1 MYIAELRV
9 ENFRLYGEGDR
20 GLALAL
26 RPGFTALV
34 GENDSGK
41 TAVMD
46 ALRLAL
52 GTRDQEYLRLDETDF
67 HLPPDGSARRT
78 EIRIRCKFAAL
89 TAQDIATFIEHLTHE
104 AGTPSTPVLY
114 VNWKATVASKN
125 PDHRRFT
132 ATEVCSGRLA
142 DGPSIPSEVRGLLC
156 ATYLRPLRDAERA
169 MSAGRGSRLSLILR
183 NTREI
188 RENGVPFDRATP
200 GDPKQLSIL
209 GIGDYANALLE
220 DHGALHAAKTRLNT
234 DYLGQIALRGD
245 SLKGSIS
252 VSSAQSDADARLR
265 VLLEKLELELLSDG
279 ASGLQP
285 NRGLGSSNLL
295 FMSCE
300 MLLLGSEPD
309 GLPLLLI
316 EEPEAH
322 LHPQRQI
329 RLMDFLQAQAAAQ
342 RQDGQAIQIIVSTHS
357 PNLASVITLS
367 SLVVLSGGRAF
378 PLAEGKT
385 LLDKSDYSFLE
396 RFLDVTKANLFF
408 ARGVLIVE
416 GDAENILLP
425 TLARIIGQDLTE
437 HGVSIVNVGGT
448 GLGRFA
454 RIFQRTDP
462 AIDGAIG
469 IHVACIADLDVLPN
483 CAPALIG
490 KIEPGAPLPE
500 RKDRRWRVRS
510 DFTSEELEAR
520 RTEIK
525 ARASG
530 QGVETMVAD
539 ECTLEYDL
547 AYAGLGKELWVAA
560 QLAAADERLSRGK
573 VTLLS
578 EVRSALRSF
587 SALRMSAK
595 QADELASRIFEPFER
610 RTASK
615 AIAAQYLADILER
628 RHRKGQLT
636 DTSLRARLPKYIVS
650 AIEHVTQPPKQ
661 RPTGGT
667 GDA

>member
-9 ENFRLYGEGDR
+9 ENFRLYGEGKL

-41 TAVMD
+41 TAVID

-52 GTRDQEYLRLDETDF
+52 GTRDQEHLRLDETDF

-89 TAQDIATFIEHLTHE
+89 TAEDTRTFIEHLTHE

-114 VNWKATVASKN
+114 VNWKATVVSKN

-132 ATEVCSGRLA
+132 STEVCSGKLA

-156 ATYLRPLRDAERA
+156 AIYLRPLRDAERA
-169 MSAGRGSRLSLILR
+169 MSAGRGSRLSQILR

-188 RENGVPFDRATP
+188 REHGIPFDRATP
-200 GDPKQLSIL
+200 GDPKHLSIL

-220 DHGALHAAKTRLNT
+220 DHGALRVAKMRLNT

-245 SLKGSIS
+245 SLKSSIS

-265 VLLEKLELELLSDG
+265 VLLEKLELELFSDG
-279 ASGLQP
+279 AGGLQP

-322 LHPQRQI
+322 LHPQRQL
-329 RLMDFLQAQAAAQ
+329 RLMDFLQAQAAVK
-342 RQDGQAIQIIVSTHS
+342 RQDGQPIQIIVSTHS
-357 PNLASVITLS
+357 PNLASVIHLS
-367 SLVVLSGGRAF
+367 NLVVLSRGKAF

-385 LLDKSDYSFLE
+385 RLDRSDYSFLE

-408 ARGVLIVE
+408 ARGVLVVE

-425 TLARIIGQDLTE
+425 TIARILEHDLTE

-462 AIDGAIG
+462 ATDGTLG
-469 IHVACIADLDVLPN
+469 MLVACIADFDVLPD
-483 CAPALIG
+483 CAPVLIG
-490 KIEPGAPLPE
+490 KIEPGATLPE
-500 RKDRRWRVRS
+500 RKNRRWRVRS
-510 DFTSEELEAR
+510 DFTASELDTR
-520 RTEIK
+520 RAEIK

-547 AYAGLGKELWVAA
+547 AFAGLGKEIWVAA
-560 QLAAADERLSRGK
+560 QLAAADERISLSK

-578 EVRSALRSF
+578 EVRSALCSF
-587 SALRMSAK
+587 RELRNSTSNAE
-595 QADELASRIFEPFER
+595 ELASRIYEPFER
-610 RTASK
+610 RKASK

-628 RHRKGQLT
+628 RNGKGQLT
-636 DTSLRARLPKYIVS
+636 DASLRARLPKYIVS
-650 AIEHVTQPPKQ
+650 AIEHVTQTPKQ
-661 RPTGGT
+661 QPTGDT
-667 GDA
+667 AHA